1 MAQKNDHPPSR
12 RELFFPGWAVAL
24 LCLCGLVG
32 FGWAGWK
39 SGLLEGEAAAF
50 NQALVYAL
58 IMGAV
63 LNVILFAWFLWAWAA
78 ATAKQGRVTRYG
90 EELGYLRAWGGAEA
104 RRRKAGLIRAVNAL
118 GAVPRDLE
126 NTVLA
131 GADLRGANLA
141 GCNLRAAD
149 LRRADLQGAVLD
161 GANLWGAELSGA
173 NLSLVTLRGAN
184 LRGANLENAELV
196 KAELDGANLHRAN
209 LVNANLYGTNLA
221 HTRLDRARFAA
232 PGQGGLAQQLHSSVE
247 DWIRERL
254 DEEGQYVG
262 GGKERE
268 G

>member
-1 MAQKNDHPPSR
+1 MAQKNDHPAGR
-12 RELFFPGWAVAL
+12 RELFFPGWGVVL
-24 LCLCGLVG
+24 LCLGGFAG

-50 NQALVYAL
+50 HLALLYALV
-58 IMGAV
+58 MGAFV
-63 LNVILFAWFLWAWAA
+63 NVILFALFLWAWSA
-78 ATAKQGRVTRYG
+78 ATARRSRATRYS

-126 NTVLA
+126 NAVLA
-131 GADLRGANLA
+131 GADLRGAKLA

-161 GANLWGAELSGA
+161 GADLWGAELSGA
-173 NLSLVTLRGAN
+173 NLSMVALRNAN

-196 KAELDGANLHRAN
+196 KAEMDGANLHRAN

-221 HTRLDRARFAA
+221 RTRLDRARFAVS
-232 PGQGGLAQQLHSSVE
+232 GQGGLAQQLHSSVE

-262 GGKERE
+262 GGKEQE